1 MGEREFAIATAV
13 LRATGYLNR
22 FRILVGALCIGKGLV
37 SVVEQFHVLQP
48 LGPDGVVARA
58 IHLAVLVSTIAIGI
72 WWLVRPWPGHRAAF
86 AFAVWGDVAV
96 AVIAATFAAPEVRLS
111 ATVYMCLIGVYV
123 AVLLGYRVLFLHC
136 GFATATIAV
145 FTWVGVQYD
154 GKSLAELSL
163 FFLPAMATVVVMPAI
178 AAMVIEG
185 TRRGLSATADAANRD
200 PLTGLL
206 NRRGLYTETGL
217 TLARSSRGSFLA
229 VVVIDLDGF
238 KQLNDVHGHGAGDAT
253 LRVVA
258 DQLTEL
264 IRTRDIAARV
274 GGDEFILIAGLSDEH
289 DLDSFVRRVQ
299 ALALVD
305 PAGSTLRSSIGVTW
319 EAADSRDFDFEAVLH
334 RADEAMYRAKRVGG
348 GTGVVIEPPDEQD
361 SASEAAI
368 SL

>member
-22 FRILVGALCIGKGLV
+22 VRILIGVLCIGKGLV
-37 SVVEQFHVLQP
+37 SVFEQFHALQP
-48 LGPDGVVARA
+48 AGPHGVLART
-58 IHLAVLVSTIAIGI
+58 IHLAVLVSAIAIGI
-72 WWLVRPWPGHRAAF
+72 WWLVRPWPSHRAAI

-96 AVIAATFAAPEVRLS
+96 AAIALTFAVPEVRLS
-111 ATVYMCLIGVYV
+111 ATVYMCLIGVFV

-145 FTWVGVQYD
+145 FTWIGVQFD
-154 GKSLAELSL
+154 GASLSELSL
-163 FFLPAMATVVVMPAI
+163 FFMPAMTTVVVLPAI

-206 NRRGLYTETGL
+206 NRRGLYTEVSL
-217 TLARSSRGSFLA
+217 TLARSSQGTFLA

-238 KQLNDVHGHGAGDAT
+238 KQLNDDHGHGAGDAT
-253 LRVVA
+253 LRTVA
-258 DQLTEL
+258 DQLTKL

-274 GGDEFILIAGLSDEH
+274 GGDEFILVAGLSDEN

-299 ALALVD
+299 ALTLRNPEGLA
-305 PAGSTLRSSIGVTW
+305 LRSSVGVTW
-319 EAADSRDFDFEAVLH
+319 DIADTREFDLETVLH

-348 GTGVVIEPPDEQD
+348 GSAVVIEPPTAEEPQ
-361 SASEAAI
+361 AVG
-368 SL
+368 